1 MSCRPCVLY
10 CTAGRYNFPDSYS
23 IKYNLVWQK
32 LLNYS
37 GPFPWKEV
45 VAKTEVPYYL
55 SHLNAYG
62 PPMDSRHTYVK
73 VGTRVFLRHFI
84 LKLIVL
90 PTQARDKHRE
100 NSKKRRVFFVK
111 LDWLAWVRT
120 LPHCFTVVRPIYNR

>member
-84 LKLIVL
+84 LKLNHRFTNTGSGQ
-90 PTQARDKHRE
+90 TQGKLKKETRFLCEAR
-100 NSKKRRVFFVK
+100 
-111 LDWLAWVRT
+111 LARLGT
-120 LPHCFTVVRPIYNR
+120 YITALFHSRPAYL